1 MLLVSAER
9 CKFKV
14 LREISQEPKNN
25 SLVLSHNWLECHC
38 WNAQRCWWHWF
49 KVIYPSG
56 NGRKCHPNC
65 SLCLGSVLPLGQHR
79 LRCHTEEAK
88 MPVELSLWAQTPWRA
103 LCRFVI
109 KSYLLNLALRLTHA
123 LRCFYFL
130 AYLILHLPSVIY
142 RNSLVSHSLHIRPLL
157 FCMDLYPAQ
166 QVSFFSLISSC
177 SCWKVNI
184 KQYLL
189 PRVSCALCCQSD
201 SREELSQG
209 HTEDI

>member
-1 MLLVSAER
+1 MSLLKRTKMLMTLIQSNLPPVMESA
-9 CKFKV
+9 
-14 LREISQEPKNN
+14 S
-25 SLVLSHNWLECHC
+25 S
-38 WNAQRCWWHWF
+38 
-49 KVIYPSG
+49 
-56 NGRKCHPNC
+56 PNC

-88 MPVELSLWAQTPWRA
+88 MPVVPLGSDSWRA

-123 LRCFYFL
+123 LRCFDFL

-142 RNSLVSHSLHIRPLL
+142 RNSLVSHSLHIRPL

-166 QVSFFSLISSC
+166 QVSFFSLDFALFLL
-177 SCWKVNI
+177 KGNI

-189 PRVSCALCCQSD
+189 PRVSCALCCQGVILEKS
-201 SREELSQG
+201 SVKATQKIFICMLEEKQMNKPMN
-209 HTEDI
+209 